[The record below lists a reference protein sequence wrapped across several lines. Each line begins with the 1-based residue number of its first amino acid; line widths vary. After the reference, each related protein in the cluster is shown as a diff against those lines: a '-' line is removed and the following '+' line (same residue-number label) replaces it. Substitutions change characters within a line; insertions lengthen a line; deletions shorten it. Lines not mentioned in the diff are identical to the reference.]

1 MDPTTTSTRFR
12 AEFSVLEQLQH
23 RTEELVQEKRLQEA
37 ICAITEAMN
46 TSGGLR
52 PFLTLV
58 HHHVAELMEAQNFY
72 VALFDP
78 DSRLYSFPYFT
89 DDIEGGRILEPE
101 NLDHSLT
108 DYVRRKGPLLAD
120 ATVHQWLIAQGEVQ
134 GVIGPDS
141 AVWLGVPL
149 RLSGQPEAIGV
160 MVVQSYHDSRSLGE
174 REKRILT
181 TLSATVT
188 LAIDRIRL
196 AADAVHHFDNSVTAI
211 RGNAEILLLE
221 NRRQQKRL
229 EATLKG
235 LLPPSPEL
243 AEFAQQLLADFARQN
258 HRLEKILEIS
268 QASSER
274 IHSVFTPP
282 AAEVP

>member
-1 MDPTTTSTRFR
+1 MNPKTTSPRSR
-12 AEFSVLEQLQH
+12 AESSVLEQLQR

-37 ICAITEAMN
+37 ICAITGAMN
-46 TSGGLR
+46 TCGGLR

-78 DSRLYSFPYFT
+78 DSRLYTFPYFT
-89 DDIEGGRILEPE
+89 DDVEGGRALEPE

-120 ATVHQWLIAQGEVQ
+120 TAVHKRLIAQGEVR

-141 AVWLGVPL
+141 AIWLGVPL
-149 RLSGQPEAIGV
+149 RLSGQPETIGV
-160 MVVQSYHDSRSLGE
+160 MVVQNYQDSSRLGE

-181 TLSATVT
+181 TLSATVS

-211 RGNAEILLLE
+211 RGNAEILLLG

-229 EATLKG
+229 EAALKE
-235 LLPPSPEL
+235 LPSSSPRL
-243 AEFAQQLLADFARQN
+243 AEFVKQLLADFERQN
-258 HRLEKILEIS
+258 HRLKKILAIS
-268 QASSER
+268 QASSDR

-282 AAEVP
+282 GAERP

>member
-1 MDPTTTSTRFR
+1 
-12 AEFSVLEQLQH
+12 
-23 RTEELVQEKRLQEA
+23 
-37 ICAITEAMN
+37 
-46 TSGGLR
+46 
-52 PFLTLV
+52 
-58 HHHVAELMEAQNFY
+58 
-72 VALFDP
+72 
-78 DSRLYSFPYFT
+78 
-89 DDIEGGRILEPE
+89 
-101 NLDHSLT
+101 
-108 DYVRRKGPLLAD
+108 
-120 ATVHQWLIAQGEVQ
+120 
-134 GVIGPDS
+134 
-141 AVWLGVPL
+141 
-149 RLSGQPEAIGV
+149 
-160 MVVQSYHDSRSLGE
+160 
-174 REKRILT
+174 
-181 TLSATVT
+181 
-188 LAIDRIRL
+188 
-196 AADAVHHFDNSVTAI
+196 ADAVHHFDNSVTAI